1 MKAMSIGAN
10 PYLKYRQNS
19 IETASG
25 EQLLLML
32 YDGAVRFLKNAISS
46 VEKKDYETAH
56 NYVTRVQDII
66 GELINTLNM
75 DYKISGNL
83 RQLYE
88 YFLER
93 LIEANV
99 KKDQEIL
106 QEVLTFFDELRDT
119 WKQAAVKVR
128 SESAQVT
135 SNE

>member
-1 MKAMSIGAN
+1 MSVGTN

-32 YDGAVRFLKNAISS
+32 YDGAVRFLRNAVLSI
-46 VEKKDYETAH
+46 EKQDFEGAH
-56 NYVTRVQDII
+56 NSIVRVQDII
-66 GELINTLNM
+66 GELICTLNM
-75 DYKISGNL
+75 DYEISGYL

-99 KKDQEIL
+99 KKDKDIAVEIL
-106 QEVLTFFDELRDT
+106 NFLSELRET
-119 WKQAAVKVR
+119 WAQAVVKARDGGMRVD
-128 SESAQVT
+128 